1 MTPTPTTKPS
11 TFDLDDAPYRHL
23 TVVVEGLLGRP
34 LPPVARRWGGVYA
47 QATAPDE
54 LVHRAR
60 TGDVWAVTGPGGRG
74 MTLGP
79 ALGEATAG
87 LVGP

>member
-1 MTPTPTTKPS
+1 MTPTPTTNPS

-23 TVVVEGLLGRP
+23 TEVVEGLLGRP

-60 TGDVWAVTGPGGRG
+60 TGDVWVVTGPGGRG

-79 ALGEATAG
+79 ALGEATAD
-87 LVGP
+87 LVGL

>member
-23 TVVVEGLLGRP
+23 TEVVEGLLGRP
-34 LPPVARRWGGVYA
+34 LPPIARRWGGVYA

-60 TGDVWAVTGPGGRG
+60 TGDVWVVTGPGGRG